1 LHIRLILKQV
11 LIIML
16 YAQPVVE
23 IIRQRFSCRSYL
35 SRPLEPEQRTQ
46 LSALLSASPI
56 GPLGARVRFA
66 LATVTAQDW
75 SALKGL
81 GTYGFIK
88 GATGFI
94 IGAVGQAE
102 KNLEDYGYLLER
114 AILLA
119 TDIGLGTCWLGGSF
133 SKSNFARKIA
143 AEAGELVPAV
153 AAVGYVAHKPRLL
166 DSFIRRR
173 VGSDERL
180 PWARLFFDQ
189 TFGAPLSPE
198 AAGAYATPLEMVRL
212 GPSASNKQPWRIIK
226 YNHTWHFYLQRTQGY
241 ASRNKA
247 LLNLADLQRVDMGIA
262 MSHFELTAHETNLP
276 GRWGVSEPD
285 ISKPDELT
293 EYTVSWVGK
302 NNGASK

>member
-1 LHIRLILKQV
+1 
-11 LIIML
+11 M
-16 YAQPVVE
+16 
-23 IIRQRFSCRSYL
+23 
-35 SRPLEPEQRTQ
+35 
-46 LSALLSASPI
+46 SALLSASPI
-56 GPLGARVRFA
+56 GPLGARVRFE
-66 LATVTAQDW
+66 LATATAQDW

-81 GTYGFIK
+81 WTYGFIK

-133 SKSNFARKIA
+133 SRSNFARKIA

-153 AAVGYVAHKPRLL
+153 AAVGYVANKPRLL

-180 PWARLFFDQ
+180 PWATLFFNQ
-189 TFGAPLSPE
+189 TFDAPLSPE

-226 YNHTWHFYLQRTQGY
+226 DNHSGTFICSAPRATL
-241 ASRNKA
+241 
-247 LLNLADLQRVDMGIA
+247 
-262 MSHFELTAHETNLP
+262 HETRP
-276 GRWGVSEPD
+276 S
-285 ISKPDELT
+285 
-293 EYTVSWVGK
+293 
-302 NNGASK
+302 

>member
-1 LHIRLILKQV
+1 
-11 LIIML
+11 ML
-16 YAQPVVE
+16 YTQPIVE

-35 SRPLEPEQRTQ
+35 SKPLEPEQRTQ

-56 GPLGARVRFA
+56 GPLGARVRFE
-66 LATVTAQDW
+66 LATATAQDW
-75 SALKGL
+75 SPLKGL

-153 AAVGYVAHKPRLL
+153 ASVGYVAKKPRLL

-173 VGSDERL
+173 ARSDERL
-180 PWARLFFDQ
+180 PWARLFFDH
-189 TFGAPLSPE
+189 TFRRAPVAGSGWGLCHAARNG
-198 AAGAYATPLEMVRL
+198 AAGTFSLE
-212 GPSASNKQPWRIIK
+212 
-226 YNHTWHFYLQRTQGY
+226 
-241 ASRNKA
+241 
-247 LLNLADLQRVDMGIA
+247 
-262 MSHFELTAHETNLP
+262 
-276 GRWGVSEPD
+276 
-285 ISKPDELT
+285 
-293 EYTVSWVGK
+293 
-302 NNGASK
+302 